1 RIYRTAYSDAR
12 QLIAWVLGLGG
23 NARIREPGDLAQQL
37 RERAEALVRSHTG
50 EPEISTSP
58 LARDAAS
65 GQVAAAL
72 ESSNGHQSD
81 AAIRPE
87 RFARLV
93 TLASIL
99 IDAGRA
105 GRRLSAAGLREALG
119 LSDAE
124 LREDISLLNVVNF
137 G

>member
-1 RIYRTAYSDAR
+1 MFVTPYANAR
-12 QLIAWVLGLGG
+12 QLIAWVLGLGEH
-23 NARIREPGDLAQQL
+23 ARILEPAGA
-37 RERAEALVRSHTG
+37 RRGAARARGAADRA
-50 EPEISTSP
+50 PQRR
-58 LARDAAS
+58 AR
-65 GQVAAAL
+65 VAAPRSGAGARRIRGADRI
-72 ESSNGHQSD
+72 EPDPDGNGHHPD

-105 GRRLSAAGLREALG
+105 GRRI
-119 LSDAE
+119 DARE
-124 LREDISLLNVVNF
+124 LRK